1 MSRKEVPLST
11 PLDLLSTVENPG
23 YHLKAIPRGEVGEL
37 SKVYEE
43 VLEAL
48 DAEAQGCDIMALVE
62 LADMIGAIKAYLARH
77 HPSLTLE
84 DLESFSSITARAF
97 TSGRRS

>member
-1 MSRKEVPLST
+1 MAASSI
-11 PLDLLSTVENPG
+11 ENPG
-23 YHLKAIPRGEVGEL
+23 YHLTAIEKGEVGEL
-37 SKVYEE
+37 SKVHEE

-48 DAEAQGCDIMALVE
+48 DAQAQGVDLMVLIELSDLLGAVE
-62 LADMIGAIKAYLARH
+62 MYLERH

-84 DLESFSSITARAF
+84 DLQAMARVTRRAF

>member
-1 MSRKEVPLST
+1 MS
-11 PLDLLSTVENPG
+11 DLLDHLPTVENPG
-23 YHLKAIPRGEVGEL
+23 YHLKKIPRGEVGEL

-43 VLEAL
+43 ILEAL
-48 DAEAQGCDIMALVE
+48 DADAQGSTVMALVE
-62 LADMIGAIKAYLARH
+62 LADMVGALKAYLAKH

-84 DLESFSSITARAF
+84 DLEAFSSITARAF